1 MQRNNCSHHV
11 LPPHLDSCTIIISDK
26 KQDDVNKIS
35 ILFVYSPSEMLP
47 RYSRDIADVMQPGSA
62 SSEACSGQIRSFL
75 GGCFAKITSV
85 KELQKQ

>member
-1 MQRNNCSHHV
+1 V

-47 RYSRDIADVMQPGSA
+47 RYSRCNAARQW